1 MRGPAER
8 IWICSGLYATMR
20 RHPFGQQ
27 SGGKKRQREDIVK
40 TDRITQKRK
49 TRVLS
54 AIVVIAGLLL
64 VFFWRLDSSREIARD
79 PYYPSE
85 PAAIYLY
92 GEYHGKQEYLENEFE
107 IWKSH
112 YEQDGM
118 RDLFIEAEY
127 YTAQML
133 NIWLHKPDDEILDV
147 IYRNNEGTLSH
158 TEAQLD
164 FYRKIKA
171 ECPET
176 VFHGT
181 DTGHIRETGAW
192 YLDYLEAHG
201 MEDSREYELT
211 LENMAQGDRYYAD
224 GELDNSYREN
234 CMVENFIRAYDAL
247 NGAAIM
253 GIYGDAHADP
263 SDPSTD
269 NGTHRM
275 AFQLRDHYGDIIQYE
290 SIVTLTRLTAA
301 DG

>member
-1 MRGPAER
+1 M
-8 IWICSGLYATMR
+8 
-20 RHPFGQQ
+20 
-27 SGGKKRQREDIVK
+27 K

-49 TRVLS
+49 IRGLS
-54 AIVVIAGLLL
+54 AIAVIAGLLLL
-64 VFFWRLDSSREIARD
+64 VFFWRWYASREIARD

-85 PAAIYLY
+85 TAAIYLY
-92 GEYHGKQEYLENEFE
+92 GEYHGKQEYLEKEFE

-133 NIWLHKPDDEILDV
+133 NLWLQEPDDEILDV
-147 IYRNNEGTLSH
+147 IYQNNEGTLAH
-158 TEAQLD
+158 TEAELD
-164 FYRKIKA
+164 FYRKIKE

-181 DTGHIRETGAW
+181 DIGHIRETGAW

-211 LENMAQGDRYYAD
+211 QENMAQGDRYYAN

-234 CMVENFIRAYDAL
+234 CMVENFICAYDTL
-247 NGAAIM
+247 NGAAVM

-275 AFQLRDHYGDIIQYE
+275 AFQLREHYGDIIQYE
-290 SIVTLTRLTAA
+290 SIVTLTRLAAA